1 MSPPIAK
8 LASRDVITVPP
19 ELMVDEVAAILLG
32 RELDEV
38 PVLDGAGRVIGR
50 VTLGDLLRHREER
63 GDLDEADGEVPLDE
77 LRSGFQV
84 HGIDRA
90 TARDVMSPPPPVLSA
105 GTPVE
110 RAARRLAR
118 LGASHALVSH
128 RGRLVGELSTGA
140 LLRWL
145 ALNGG
150 AK

>member
-32 RELDEV
+32 GELDEV
-38 PVLDGAGRVIGR
+38 PVLDGAGKVIGR
-50 VTLGDLLRHREER
+50 VTLGDLLRHKEGRD
-63 GDLDEADGEVPLDE
+63 DLDEGTDDLPLDE
-77 LRSGFQV
+77 LRRGYQV

-90 TARDVMSPPPPVLSA
+90 TARDVMSPPPPVLSDA
-105 GTPVE
+105 TPVD

-140 LLRWL
+140 LLRWM
-145 ALNGG
+145 AQNGG
-150 AK
+150 GR